1 MVRTPWE
8 VRQERWQQEERE
20 ENNQASRARTHLQA
34 ALVELLDGDG
44 DAVPPAVGRADE
56 ALVDAAEAALAELV
70 LLAEAVGG
78 GVELLVAEDP
88 PRAAHGR
95 AHAPTHHHQI
105 K

>member
-1 MVRTPWE
+1 VVWRTDFRVADGMRTPWE

-56 ALVDAAEAALAELV
+56 ALVDAAEAALAEL
-70 LLAEAVGG
+70 LERPKSAV
-78 GVELLVAEDP
+78 
-88 PRAAHGR
+88 AAWSSW
-95 AHAPTHHHQI
+95 
-105 K
+105 